1 MWGSP
6 RLTLPS
12 LCPQYFTFLL
22 LILIAQV
29 AAGVLFYFNVD
40 KVSTPSLPRPPV
52 LDGPCTGQTK
62 SHSVVPDKP
71 SRCRGSLPAIQ

>member
-1 MWGSP
+1 MGDP
-6 RLTLPS
+6 PLTLPA

-29 AAGVLFYFNVD
+29 AAGVLFYFNMD

-52 LDGPCTGQTK
+52 PDQPCAG
-62 SHSVVPDKP
+62 
-71 SRCRGSLPAIQ
+71 